1 MAVQINAHKRAQT
14 LRGRQKWQSMID
26 VVFEQIV
33 SVLLKTI
40 DFFKPIFYTLVL
52 GQSQLFEWGAT
63 YKAILWSQMGLFVF
77 SNIGTHIR
85 LTSISLSGEI
95 SNIL

>member
-1 MAVQINAHKRAQT
+1 MAVQINAHKRAQM

-40 DFFKPIFYTLVL
+40 DFF
-52 GQSQLFEWGAT
+52 
-63 YKAILWSQMGLFVF
+63 
-77 SNIGTHIR
+77 
-85 LTSISLSGEI
+85 
-95 SNIL
+95 

>member
-1 MAVQINAHKRAQT
+1 MAVQINAHKCAQT

-40 DFFKPIFYTLVL
+40 DFF
-52 GQSQLFEWGAT
+52 
-63 YKAILWSQMGLFVF
+63 
-77 SNIGTHIR
+77 
-85 LTSISLSGEI
+85 
-95 SNIL
+95 